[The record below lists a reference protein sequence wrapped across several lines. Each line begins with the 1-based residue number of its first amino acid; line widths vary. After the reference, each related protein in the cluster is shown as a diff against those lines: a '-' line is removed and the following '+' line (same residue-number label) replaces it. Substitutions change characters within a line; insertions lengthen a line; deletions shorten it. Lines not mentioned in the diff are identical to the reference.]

1 MKYEDYAYYR
11 FGKNLFFKIKHNIFD
26 MLSKEQLVYDDEFN

>member
-1 MKYEDYAYYR
+1 MKIMYNIDLE
-11 FGKNLFFKIKHNIFD
+11 KKIFFKIKYNIFD

>member
-1 MKYEDYAYYR
+1 MKIMYNIDLE
-11 FGKNLFFKIKHNIFD
+11 KIFFFLIKYNIFD

>member
-1 MKYEDYAYYR
+1 MKTMHNTDSE
-11 FGKNLFFKIKHNIFD
+11 KTFFFLIKHNIFD

>member
-1 MKYEDYAYYR
+1 MKTMHNTDSE
-11 FGKNLFFKIKHNIFD
+11 KKPFFKIKHNIFD